1 MQHIK
6 NGTDSNQG
14 DRVSRRKKEGES
26 KSPGKGIRQSK
37 KMRGVLD
44 PRSTGLEIIVM
55 ITKKILR
62 EAAVMEEMRKEE
74 IEER

>member
-14 DRVSRRKKEGES
+14 DRGSRRKREGES
-26 KSPGKGIRQSK
+26 KSPGKSIRQSK
-37 KMRGVLD
+37 KMRGVPE

-55 ITKKILR
+55 IIKRILR